1 MIIWE
6 DRNLPSWPWRK
17 GCNNFAI
24 FLQCLT
30 PMWPSR
36 LPHSNKWFNTLRK
49 ILHQQGNCLESVRAP
64 PRPNCP
70 LKINLIWYESRCW
83 LLSIV
88 WWPVMSS
95 PTSSSR
101 LVTVAGAPW
110 DMVSEPY
117 QVLAYT
123 LTLSQPGGSRL
134 WPPYTA
140 VPTKFLEYT

>member
-36 LPHSNKWFNTLRK
+36 LPRSNKWFNTLRK
-49 ILHQQGNCLESVRAP
+49 ILHQQENCWESVRAQ
-64 PRPNCP
+64 PRPNYQ
-70 LKINLIWYESRCW
+70 LKISLIWYESRCW

-95 PTSSSR
+95 PISSSR
-101 LVTVAGAPW
+101 LVTVAFTPVYSTYSYNNKCQKCVGIGLNGFK
-110 DMVSEPY
+110 SKKINEN
-117 QVLAYT
+117 
-123 LTLSQPGGSRL
+123 
-134 WPPYTA
+134 
-140 VPTKFLEYT
+140 